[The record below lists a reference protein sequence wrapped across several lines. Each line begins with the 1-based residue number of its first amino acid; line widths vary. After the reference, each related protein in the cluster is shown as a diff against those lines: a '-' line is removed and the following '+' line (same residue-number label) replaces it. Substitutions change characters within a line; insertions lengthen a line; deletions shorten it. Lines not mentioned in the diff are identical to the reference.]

1 MALPAQQIKTKAKAL
16 LALGAAGLLAAG
28 AQAQS
33 SCASDGAPPPTRLV
47 ERFINAGCEACWGDA
62 ATPAA
67 PKDAA
72 VLDWIAP
79 NAQGDDAPL
88 SAAALREATWRLQAL
103 ATPLPAKTTTISLPV
118 VPGGP
123 PLRVAHGL
131 AVNGY
136 LGASVVLTLSADQ
149 ARQAEQQGWNVWLI
163 VVEAIA
169 AGSDGTPVARNLV
182 RNTLQPRWN
191 WLSQPANAAGKLEFA
206 DTRPMSLPQG
216 VKPERLAVLG
226 WVQDSRGRVVAA
238 AQSRCKP

>member
-1 MALPAQQIKTKAKAL
+1 MKTLAQAL
-16 LALGAAGLLAAG
+16 LALGAACLLAAG

-33 SCASDGAPPPTRLV
+33 SCASDGTQPPTRLV

-62 ATPAA
+62 ATPTALQH
-67 PKDAA
+67 AA

-103 ATPLPAKTTTISLPV
+103 ETPLPAKTATVTLPV

-136 LGASVVLTLSADQ
+136 VGASVTLTLSADQ
-149 ARQAEQQGWNVWLI
+149 AKQAEQQGWSVWLA
-163 VVEAIA
+163 VVETIA
-169 AGSDGTPVARNLV
+169 AGSDGTPLARNLV

-191 WLSQPANAAGKLEFA
+191 WLGQPANAAGKLEFA
-206 DTRPMSLPQG
+206 DTRPMNLPEG
-216 VKPERLAVLG
+216 VKPERLAVVG
-226 WVQDSRGRVVAA
+226 WVQDRQGRVLAA
-238 AQSRCKP
+238 AQSHCEP